1 KILAHKARESAEP
14 EPFGDV
20 PTRVVSGDLLE
31 SLQDGGTD
39 PKRTLMGI
47 GQFKPE
53 PTPLP
58 RPAPFSADLDAF
70 PDEAFEEATKVASL
84 DALARRTGDTDPP
97 SSPVEPAE
105 SSPAATLIGAGAL
118 RTSDLTKDTTPPP
131 SAPVV
136 DLSARRS
143 GSPTEP
149 PARAP
154 SAPASRSDAPTTRP
168 LSPLAAPPPDR
179 MPAVIVEPGIGAP
192 RDAVSDLDGPAP
204 ASVPVSAAAGTVL
217 ASPAV
222 PKFGDD
228 DLDDDVPRVSSGA
241 PWLAVAA

>member
-1 KILAHKARESAEP
+1 LPVGTALRFEFQLKDASPLIMGEGTVVWIREPDALRAGTAPGMGVRFDKLGPSDQATLDKILAHKARESAEP

-58 RPAPFSADLDAF
+58 RPAPFSADLDEF
-70 PDEAFEEATKVASL
+70 PDEAVEEATKVASL
-84 DALARRTGDTDPP
+84 DALARRTADTDPP
-97 SSPVEPAE
+97 SSPVAPAE

-118 RTSDLTKDTTPPP
+118 RTSALTEDTTPPP

-168 LSPLAAPPPDR
+168 LSPLAA
-179 MPAVIVEPGIGAP
+179 
-192 RDAVSDLDGPAP
+192 
-204 ASVPVSAAAGTVL
+204 
-217 ASPAV
+217 
-222 PKFGDD
+222 
-228 DLDDDVPRVSSGA
+228 
-241 PWLAVAA
+241 